1 MASNKCDTCS
11 YKKTYEFVKLEVY
24 SLREANTKLQADIDK
39 LRRENLGLRQTIKN
53 LQEKDYKYQPQFYGK
68 Y

>member
-1 MASNKCDTCS
+1 MAL
-11 YKKTYEFVKLEVY
+11 YRETYEFLKLEVY
-24 SLREANTKLQADIDK
+24 SLREANTKLQKDIDK

-53 LQEKDYKYQPQFYGK
+53 LQEKDYKYQTQFYGK

>member
-1 MASNKCDTCS
+1 MALDRE
-11 YKKTYEFVKLEVY
+11 TYEFLKLEVY
-24 SLREANTKLQADIDK
+24 SLREANTKLQKDIDK

-53 LQEKDYKYQPQFYGK
+53 LQEKDYKYQTQFYGK

>member
-1 MASNKCDTCS
+1 MTSNKCDTCS
-11 YKKTYEFVKLEVY
+11 YKETYEFVKLEVY

-53 LQEKDYKYQPQFYGK
+53 LQEKDYKYQTQFYGK

>member
-1 MASNKCDTCS
+1 MASNKCDTCR
-11 YKKTYEFVKLEVY
+11 YKETYEFVKLEVY

-53 LQEKDYKYQPQFYGK
+53 LQEKDYKYQTQFYGK

>member
-1 MASNKCDTCS
+1 MFLDNRAYEYMILEIDSLKDANK
-11 YKKTYEFVKLEVY
+11 
-24 SLREANTKLQADIDK
+24 KLQADIDK

-53 LQEKDYKYQPQFYGK
+53 LQEKDYKYQTQFYGK